1 MFLYVN
7 VVVAVVLFVFVV
19 INVVIIVR
27 GHPKYIITTR
37 GGGSLVGVRVMER
50 GVIHCN
56 KKNEKNKQE
65 NESKQKFE
73 RQKYR

>member
-37 GGGSLVGVRVMER
+37 GGVFGGCKSYGE
-50 GVIHCN
+50 GCN
-56 KKNEKNKQE
+56 TLQQKK
-65 NESKQKFE
+65 
-73 RQKYR
+73 